1 MLLGAGVM
9 SLRQAS
15 LQEAAIQ
22 QFLGGAATI
31 QLQVTTDPTQTKAK
45 VFGSA
50 LAPPNYSFLATALTV
65 GQQSGEYRLR
75 TPIRV
80 ITQSSQIS
88 SLLPGQIFTAQGA
101 VRESKEARVAAL
113 FLVRGNIEV
122 NTLPSRWA
130 RTLGS
135 VRTHLRNI
143 SGTGDGGALIPGMV
157 LGDTSLQTPQFR
169 DAMRRSGLTHLTA
182 VSGANFAIIS
192 IFVLW
197 CTQWFVRSLKWRVI
211 ITAIAL
217 AGFIALVRPSPSVLR
232 AAAMASVVLFAR
244 GVGKRSDSLPALGFA
259 IAVVVVGDPW
269 QARDPGFALS
279 VLATSGL
286 LLLAPRIARWLSRFV
301 PLGVASALSLPMA
314 AVVMCAPILVA
325 LSGYIG
331 PMTVIANL
339 LVAPVVAP
347 ITVLGFIAALLAP
360 IAPSVASFLLFF
372 VRIPAGWIA
381 TVAHWS
387 ANFPVIQLTTGIA
400 GFIGALIFLI
410 LILLAIAFLRKKH
423 RHWIAIALVAILAV
437 LWIGRWPGG
446 DWQVANCDV
455 GQGDSLVINLG
466 AHRAIVIDTGPD
478 GQLVD
483 RCLDQLGIK
492 EIPLL
497 VLTHFHADHVEG
509 VAGLTQD
516 RKVAQVWVSNNS
528 EPVFE
533 SQRVQQFLAGVPTV
547 VVGRGVSVN
556 LPSNRGQISLK
567 VLWPDGGAHS
577 FEAMPGD
584 GSAVNNSSIALLIN
598 APDFSLFA
606 AGDLEPPAQ
615 SEILNSVGRVDIYK
629 VAHHGSAYQYQPL
642 MERLSPALSIISVGA
657 GNSYGHPAPQTLAA
671 LARLRSKIY
680 RTDKNGAIA
689 VTARSHRLTV
699 RTSGGLAWWQKVR
712 LG

>member
-15 LQEAAIQ
+15 LQQAAIQ
-22 QFLGGAATI
+22 QFLGGVATI
-31 QLQVTTDPTQTKAK
+31 QLQVTTDPTRTKAK
-45 VFGSA
+45 VFGSV
-50 LAPPNYSFLATALTV
+50 LAPANYSFLATALTV
-65 GQQSGEYRLR
+65 GHESGEYRLR

-101 VRESKEARVAAL
+101 VRKSKEARVAAL

-143 SGTGDGGALIPGMV
+143 SGAGDGGALIPGMV

-372 VRIPAGWIA
+372 VRIPAEWIA

-387 ANFPVIQLTTGIA
+387 ANFPVIQLTTGVA

-410 LILLAIAFLRKKH
+410 LILFAIAFLRKKY
-423 RHWIAIALVAILAV
+423 RPWIAIALVAILAV

-509 VAGLTQD
+509 VAGLVQD
-516 RKVAQVWVSNNS
+516 RKVAQVWVSSNS

-533 SQRVQQFLAGVPTV
+533 SKRVQQFLAGVPTV

-567 VLWPDGGAHS
+567 ALWPDGGAHS

-615 SEILNSVGRVDIYK
+615 AEILDSVGRVDIYK